1 MWHLSQTKKTNLQL
15 FVVSFYHY
23 SGKHDYVLASW
34 FSQLDWPSVFDGF
47 APILLYGVYSQLL
60 HHPMYSIQ
68 FCPYHHCCWC
78 HQGMI
83 KDYVQH
89 TVLPLPPPLVVP
101 STCIYMWVCA
111 FMHGYTM
118 WINYCMNDSYFNKFY
133 EKISATFLLTRKLS
147 LVFMNL
153 FQKHSSYINNIF
165 ILQNLLVTYL
175 GLFIGGD
182 YVFSLTN
189 FVGINIR

>member
-1 MWHLSQTKKTNLQL
+1 MDLLLSCFMGFILNYSIILCTAYNSALTTT
-15 FVVSFYHY
+15 VV
-23 SGKHDYVLASW
+23 
-34 FSQLDWPSVFDGF
+34 
-47 APILLYGVYSQLL
+47 GVIKVWLKI
-60 HHPMYSIQ
+60 MYSIL
-68 FCPYHHCCWC
+68 FCPYHHLCWC
-78 HQGMI
+78 HQHI
-83 KDYVQH
+83 H
-89 TVLPLPPPLVVP
+89 I
-101 STCIYMWVCA
+101 CMWVCA

-118 WINYCMNDSYFNKFY
+118 WINYFMNDSYFYKFY

>member
-1 MWHLSQTKKTNLQL
+1 
-15 FVVSFYHY
+15 
-23 SGKHDYVLASW
+23 
-34 FSQLDWPSVFDGF
+34 
-47 APILLYGVYSQLL
+47 
-60 HHPMYSIQ
+60 
-68 FCPYHHCCWC
+68 
-78 HQGMI
+78 
-83 KDYVQH
+83 
-89 TVLPLPPPLVVP
+89 
-101 STCIYMWVCA
+101 
-111 FMHGYTM
+111 
-118 WINYCMNDSYFNKFY
+118 MNDSYFYKFY

>member
-89 TVLPLPPPLVVP
+89 TVLPLPPPLLVP
-101 STCIYMWVCA
+101 STYIYMYVSLCIHAWV
-111 FMHGYTM
+111 HYV
-118 WINYCMNDSYFNKFY
+118 NKLFY
-133 EKISATFLLTRKLS
+133 EWQLLLQILWENICNILAYKKI
-147 LVFMNL
+147 
-153 FQKHSSYINNIF
+153 IF
-165 ILQNLLVTYL
+165 GIYE
-175 GLFIGGD
+175 FI
-182 YVFSLTN
+182 SET
-189 FVGINIR
+189 